1 MAPSPTLAGRRAREA
16 KRPASGCKESF
27 LKDRDTFRIVAR
39 GSIHGHEAGGTVV
52 LETSDGGSRLRL
64 EDYWI
69 AQGAPDVRIYLTP
82 SATGDVGAEGTLEL
96 GRVSAFSGSKLAYA
110 IPAQTFLEH
119 AAAVVIYCKAFSVTF
134 GVALLEPL

>member
-1 MAPSPTLAGRRAREA
+1 MAPSPTLVGCRQREA
-16 KRPASGCKESF
+16 SF
-27 LKDRDTFRIVAR
+27 LKDGDTFRVVAR

-82 SATGDVGAEGTLEL
+82 SMTGDVGVEGTLEL
-96 GRVSAFSGSKLAYA
+96 ARVTSFSGSKLEYA
-110 IPAQTFLEH
+110 IPARTSLEH
-119 AAAVVIYCKAFSVTF
+119 VAAVVIYCKAFSVTF
-134 GVALLEPL
+134 GVAALERVSP